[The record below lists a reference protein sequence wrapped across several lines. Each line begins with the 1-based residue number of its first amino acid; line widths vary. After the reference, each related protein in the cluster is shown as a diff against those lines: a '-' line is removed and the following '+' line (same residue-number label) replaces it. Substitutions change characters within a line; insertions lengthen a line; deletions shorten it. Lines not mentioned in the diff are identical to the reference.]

1 MRRAP
6 SPPCQH
12 PSGHAL
18 AAELAAAA
26 PWLLAY
32 AACGAVIGFLAGL
45 LGIGGGMTLVPLLA
59 ALFTAQQLSSEH
71 TLHLALGTA
80 MASVM
85 FTSTASVREHH
96 RLGSVDWTW
105 VRNLAPAMALGALAS
120 TFASGWLPQRVL
132 ALAFAVIVFI
142 AATQIWIGRPAGARQ
157 LVLGTAGRWA
167 AGLAIG
173 VVSGLVSAGGTFLS
187 MPFMMRSGVPVR
199 TAIGTAAA
207 IGVPVAVV
215 GSVGYVAGGW
225 SVPALPAGA
234 LGFVLL
240 PAMGAVVAASVFTAP
255 MGARLAHRLPVV
267 VLRRVFAVS
276 LYAIAARMAW
286 AYYA

>member
-1 MRRAP
+1 M
-6 SPPCQH
+6 
-12 PSGHAL
+12 
-18 AAELAAAA
+18 AAELAALA
-26 PWLLAY
+26 PWLAAY

-59 ALFTAQQLSSEH
+59 ALFTAQQLAPEH
-71 TLHLALGTA
+71 SLHLALGTA

-85 FTSTASVREHH
+85 FTSSASVREHH
-96 RLGSVDWTW
+96 RLGSVDWGW
-105 VRNLAPAMALGALAS
+105 VRSLAPSMALGALGS

-132 ALAFAVIVFI
+132 ALAFALIVFA
-142 AATQIWIGRPAGARQ
+142 AATQIWIGVKPGVERRAPG
-157 LVLGTAGRWA
+157 VGWRWV

-173 VVSGLVSAGGTFLS
+173 VISGLVSAGGTFLS
-187 MPFMMRSGVPVR
+187 MPFMLRAGVPVR

-225 SVPALPAGA
+225 SVSGLPAGA

-240 PAMGAVVAASVFTAP
+240 PAMAAVVAASVFTAP
-255 MGARLAHRLPVV
+255 MGARAAHRLPVG
-267 VLRRVFAVS
+267 VLRKVFAVS

-286 AYYA
+286 AYYS